1 MEIIS
6 SSMSDYEFILTTRYC
21 AVSGLMS
28 LLYRFKIIDSYFL
41 MAPRE
46 RYAFVLRMDF
56 LKGAVIG

>member
-1 MEIIS
+1 
-6 SSMSDYEFILTTRYC
+6 MSDYEFILTTRYC